1 MSSAD
6 DLSPPTDNAA
16 SSSPTDSNNSV
27 PVNFHI
33 VGDAYID
40 FFCFLGGEWPESG
53 GDSRL
58 DQPVKCYAGG
68 SSTNTA
74 THLKALIEY
83 FGSNHPQD
91 NNNNDNQYNGNE
103 DEDNNNINNN
113 NNKSSVKLYTV
124 LNPKDHFGQLLL
136 DHAKHHGFPI
146 HNCWAPE
153 EEQNEQEGDNS
164 HTAISA
170 ATTTGHCIAIISG
183 GERSFMTHQ
192 GLVEKF
198 DASQI
203 QIQEMIDTPTNLHL
217 HIAGFYNIPG
227 FWNGKLKEKILQI
240 RKERQRRYPDKTTTV
255 SLVTQHDASKVWDGG
270 LKDLLPLLDFVI
282 MNDLEAQSIVK
293 SGGLNVDNYD
303 HEHLCWAEYF
313 GAFDAT
319 CNVIVT
325 RGKKGA
331 IALRDKQILGK
342 QKPIVVKPIDPTGA
356 GDSFTAGFIHGLWSW
371 KRSCYPAPVRS
382 YGSFKKE
389 VWPLVAIEEGM
400 RWGVS
405 VGSAAVLIRGASI
418 PPKGEDIQRFLE
430 QAKEPEY
437 PAAANGYTSADG

>member
-1 MSSAD
+1 MNGDMNNGENPSSDTKSAD
-6 DLSPPTDNAA
+6 VS
-16 SSSPTDSNNSV
+16 
-27 PVNFHI
+27 FHI

-40 FFCFLGGEWPESG
+40 FFCFLGGEWPENG

-83 FGSNHPQD
+83 FSTAD
-91 NNNNDNQYNGNE
+91 NE
-103 DEDNNNINNN
+103 DT
-113 NNKSSVKLYTV
+113 KPSVKLHTV
-124 LNPKDHFGQLLL
+124 LNPNDHYGQILL
-136 DHAKHHGFPI
+136 DHAEHHGFPI
-146 HNCWAPE
+146 HNCWTQ
-153 EEQNEQEGDNS
+153 EEQES
-164 HTAISA
+164 TA
-170 ATTTGHCIAIISG
+170 TTGHCIAIISG

-192 GLVEKF
+192 GVVENF
-198 DASQI
+198 DASHI
-203 QIQEMIDTPTNLHL
+203 NLSEMVDTPTNLHV

-227 FWNGKLKEKILQI
+227 FWNGNLREKLAHL
-240 RKERQRRYPDKTTTV
+240 RRERQRRHPDKTTTV
-255 SLVTQHDASKVWDGG
+255 SLVTQHDATKTWDGG
-270 LKDLLPLLDFVI
+270 LKDLIPLLDFVI

-293 SGGLNVDNYD
+293 KGGLNVDNYE

-313 GAFDAT
+313 GAIDKT

-325 RGKKGA
+325 RGEKGA

-342 QKPIVVKPIDPTGA
+342 QKPIVVKAIDPTGA

-371 KRSCYPAPVRS
+371 KRTHPDSAPEDSHGGFRR
-382 YGSFKKE
+382 E

-418 PPKGEDIQRFLE
+418 PPKGEDIQKYLAE
-430 QAKEPEY
+430 AKEPEY
-437 PAAANGYTSADG
+437 PVASEGYCSADG